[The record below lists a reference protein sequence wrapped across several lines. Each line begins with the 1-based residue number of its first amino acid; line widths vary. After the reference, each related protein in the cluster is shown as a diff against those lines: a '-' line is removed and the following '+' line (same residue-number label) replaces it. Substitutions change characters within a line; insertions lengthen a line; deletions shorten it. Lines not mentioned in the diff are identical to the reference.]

1 MMPKKSDN
9 FLPLTDT
16 EKIMLF
22 SFLYSTHIP
31 FQTEAGQR
39 TAIKTLLLTLKKSCV
54 LVFVQYAQF
63 PTIKHNRKD
72 CSIL

>member
-22 SFLYSTHIP
+22 SFRYSTHIP
-31 FQTEAGQR
+31 FQTEA
-39 TAIKTLLLTLKKSCV
+39 AIKTLLLTLKKSCF
-54 LVFVQYAQF
+54 LVFGAVR
-63 PTIKHNRKD
+63 TIKT
-72 CSIL
+72 LG